1 MLHNAVSTVLENVEF
16 ISENSSN
23 ISQKTSILFLKIVS
37 VQNVNHS
44 KIKRRSMFPAVN
56 GGKRLLT
63 RVGREFTAGDESTPF
78 G

>member
-1 MLHNAVSTVLENVEF
+1 MF
-16 ISENSSN
+16 
-23 ISQKTSILFLKIVS
+23 ISQKISNIFLKIVS

-56 GGKRLLT
+56 GGKRLYT
-63 RVGREFTAGDESTPF
+63 EVGREFTAVDESIPF